1 MMLQGLLVSKVL
13 DATHRQIIL
22 IVVSQIN
29 LLLCLINDLLD
40 SKMIEL
46 GLFRHQAMKF
56 SPADTFKFIIDIFQQ

>member
-13 DATHRQIIL
+13 DAAHRQIIL

-40 SKMIEL
+40 SKMIQQ
-46 GLFRHQAMKF
+46 GLYRHQAMKF
-56 SPADTFKFIIDIFQQ
+56 SPVETFKFIIDVFQQ